1 MKYKVLSA
9 AFVRTV
15 TKPGRYGD
23 GNGLYLLVTPTGGA
37 LLECSIRSTIRSMA
51 L

>member
-15 TKPGRYGD
+15 KKPGRYGD
-23 GNGLYLLVTPTGGA
+23 GNGLYLLVTPTGA
-37 LLECSIRSTIRSMA
+37 RCWVQRDMTREKWTVV
-51 L
+51 